1 MMHSDLTIL
10 RDAAQSEIDGVE
22 SSIVDLTML
31 PALMDIPITS
41 GPDVM
46 GCRVGAV
53 IHDFN
58 NSLQAI
64 VSVLNLLQCRIS
76 PGSIKDFDHL
86 MDIALTSTD
95 KAHLRVRELAS
106 CMKERASSARPTV
119 IDDVVRS
126 LQPLLVATIGD
137 DIAVNLR
144 LAAHGKKVLCEAR
157 DIENVLVNLV
167 NNARDAMPAGGALLI
182 ETVVVPPGEERSYS
196 FVGLQVADTGMGMSP
211 DAIEYA
217 CRAYYSTKGPAKGSG
232 LGLWSVKDFTDRHG
246 GQLSIRSSE
255 GLGTAVQIL
264 LPVA

>member
-1 MMHSDLTIL
+1 MMQSDVTTL
-10 RDAAQSEIDGVE
+10 RNAAQSEISDTEFSV
-22 SSIVDLTML
+22 VDLTIL
-31 PALMDIPITS
+31 PALADIPIAS

-46 GCRVGAV
+46 DCRVGAV

-76 PGSIKDFDHL
+76 PGSIKDFDRL
-86 MDIALTSTD
+86 MDVALTSTD
-95 KAHLRVRELAS
+95 KAHLQVRELAS
-106 CMKERASSARPTV
+106 CMKERASSEQLTV

-144 LAAHGKKVLCEAR
+144 LAAHGKEVLCEAG

-182 ETVVVPPGEERSYS
+182 ETVVVAPGANGCRG

-211 DAIEYA
+211 DAIGKA
-217 CRAYYSTKGPAKGSG
+217 CRAYYSTKGPANGSG

-246 GQLSIRSSE
+246 GKLSIRSSE
-255 GLGTAVQIL
+255 DLGTAVQIL